1 MGSLEKKI
9 EKIILLDSSCIFYP
23 EYNSV
28 YYDRENIKLTKRQ
41 AILLKTLINSKN
53 QIINSEELYWEI
65 WKDSEYYKSKS
76 LRNLISDLKKKI
88 PRLNITNQYSQGY
101 LLKIEEFN
109 NLSYLKGTIE
119 ILDQL
124 NVGVCITN
132 PYKGDNP
139 IIYVNKTFT
148 DIFLYT
154 YDEVIGK
161 NCRFLQNDD
170 RNQEGIK
177 LIREAVKNEKPI
189 TTILRNYKKNGDL
202 VYSEIN
208 ISPIFDINSKKLNF
222 FIGIQKDITK
232 K

>member
-1 MGSLEKKI
+1 M
-9 EKIILLDSSCIFYP
+9 
-23 EYNSV
+23 
-28 YYDRENIKLTKRQ
+28 
-41 AILLKTLINSKN
+41 
-53 QIINSEELYWEI
+53 
-65 WKDSEYYKSKS
+65 
-76 LRNLISDLKKKI
+76 ISDLKKKI